1 MNSLVRKALE
11 DFSSVFIVVVVVVLF
26 CCTALKAERSVL
38 FCCYKRVCVS
48 VGDVVR
54 LRKRG
59 IFSMIIVLRSCP
71 RRFLKI
77 NLASQLVRL
86 CS

>member
-11 DFSSVFIVVVVVVLF
+11 DFSSVFIVVVVFF

-38 FCCYKRVCVS
+38 FRCYKRVCVG

-54 LRKRG
+54 LRNRG
-59 IFSMIIVLRSCP
+59 IFSMIIVHRSCP
-71 RRFLKI
+71 VVF
-77 NLASQLVRL
+77 
-86 CS
+86 